1 MPYRCGVKNSVLW
14 LWFCRF
20 DCLCVVKDTVDPVS
34 DERLANFVV
43 SSHRR
48 SHPNQAENAEARC
61 LRLPLGDSV
70 LMIWMRVW
78 WLAQQLTCSL
88 CQHQRTVRCCV
99 PCGTGA
105 TCRPGQMPIWS
116 AANPPY
122 HAASMLITGCA
133 GGGSQRPGHPAAANA
148 AQVHHVRQ
156 ADLPTQAAKRGLRQD
171 RHGAHGPMPALAS
184 TGRNKHAMP
193 GGAPAVRTMLKSVQ
207 LHVILSIWLIKPAA

>member
-88 CQHQRTVRCCV
+88 SASTSAPCVVASLAGLGRHADLVRCPSGLRPILRIMQPQCSSRAAQEA
-99 PCGTGA
+99 GA
-105 TCRPGQMPIWS
+105 SDPDILPQPMLRKYITYAKQTCRPKLQNADYDKIATVHTVPCLHSQARAATNMRCQEAPRQFGQ
-116 AANPPY
+116 
-122 HAASMLITGCA
+122 C
-133 GGGSQRPGHPAAANA
+133 PA
-148 AQVHHVRQ
+148 
-156 ADLPTQAAKRGLRQD
+156 
-171 RHGAHGPMPALAS
+171 
-184 TGRNKHAMP
+184 
-193 GGAPAVRTMLKSVQ
+193 
-207 LHVILSIWLIKPAA
+207 